1 MHCEVNMWIN
11 QVVLWPCNVKCL
23 SVFYNYFIVFY
34 LFISNRKNHTQNN
47 SFKQNTFQH
56 GRNGA
61 GWSTILLN
69 TFVYNLICFLFC
81 IYPRVYTQCMIWNL
95 IVNIHIFIEWNVCW
109 NVQKKKKKISQH
121 QDRHRKIKRSRMYAN
136 NMIQI
141 KSVSI
146 LYFIW

>member
-61 GWSTILLN
+61 GWSLFSPSHYHTHHSFISLTYFFFYLSILFTCRHMSFTWNYILSFWHLWHIICLIPFVPLH
-69 TFVYNLICFLFC
+69 TFVHSHT
-81 IYPRVYTQCMIWNL
+81 V
-95 IVNIHIFIEWNVCW
+95 H
-109 NVQKKKKKISQH
+109 
-121 QDRHRKIKRSRMYAN
+121 
-136 NMIQI
+136 
-141 KSVSI
+141 
-146 LYFIW
+146 